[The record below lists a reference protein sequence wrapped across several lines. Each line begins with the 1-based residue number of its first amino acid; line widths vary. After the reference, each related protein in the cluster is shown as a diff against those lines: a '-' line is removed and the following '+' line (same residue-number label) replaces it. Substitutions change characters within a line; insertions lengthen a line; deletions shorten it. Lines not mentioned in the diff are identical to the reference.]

1 MQPLFIGGHP
11 RSGTTL
17 LGAMVGA
24 HSDCICTPESQFKTR
39 VLRHRSLQKTADPD
53 LQAAFSLIK
62 KDWRFRIWN
71 ISFPTGAFREIHSY
85 ADLLL
90 FLVHRFAEKNAREHP
105 RLWVDHT
112 PSNIKQENAS
122 KLLEL
127 FPAGKFIHIIR
138 DGRAVAASIIPLDW
152 GANTI
157 ERAAHS
163 WRKRVSQYCSIESEL
178 GPQRVRRVL
187 YEDLVREP
195 EKTMRELCSFLGI
208 SYQTAMAGGKGFQV
222 PDYTAIQH
230 SLIGSSPDRKQIEAW
245 RHLLSSRQVEIFE
258 SIAGNLLSS
267 LGYHV
272 MFKASP
278 KKIRLSEKLASGMQ
292 EFYRGQ
298 IINRIRG
305 RQRIRQGL
313 ASLQKNV

>member
-39 VLRHRSLQKTADPD
+39 VLRHRSLKKTADPD
-53 LQAAFSLIK
+53 LQAAFSLIAR
-62 KDWRFRIWN
+62 DWRFKIWN
-71 ISFPTGAFREIHSY
+71 ISLPSVPFSEIHSY
-85 ADLLL
+85 ADLVL
-90 FLVHRFAEKNAREHP
+90 FLVHVFAENNSRKHP
-105 RLWVDHT
+105 RVWVDHT
-112 PSNIKQENAS
+112 PSNIKKENAH

-127 FPAGKFIHIIR
+127 FPDGRFVHIVR

-157 ERAAHS
+157 DRAAHS
-163 WRKRVSQYCSIESEL
+163 WRKRVSQYCSVESEL
-178 GPQRVRRVL
+178 GPQRVMRVL

-195 EKTMRELCSFLGI
+195 EKTVKELCSFSGI
-208 SYQTAMAGGKGFQV
+208 EYQPSMAGGKGFHV
-222 PDYTAIQH
+222 PDYTASQH
-230 SLIGSSPDRKQIEAW
+230 TLVGSMPDRKQIEAW
-245 RHLLSSRQVEIFE
+245 RQTLTSRQVEIFE
-258 SIAGNLLSS
+258 SIAGTLLST
-267 LGYHV
+267 LGYHLIY
-272 MFKASP
+272 KEHP
-278 KKIRLSEKLASGMQ
+278 KRISLSEKLTSGMQ

-298 IINRIRG
+298 IINRIRS
-305 RQRIRQGL
+305 RWRVKQGL